1 MFLLM
6 GVFGLR
12 YKKIG
17 ETTICCFPVFFF
29 YGQRYVKILNSF
41 LNNTVKRHEEMI
53 KGLALNISELQT
65 EIEYMNEL
73 INALSESVENNY
85 FIN

>member
-17 ETTICCFPVFFF
+17 ETTNCCFPVFFF
-29 YGQRYVKILNSF
+29 YGQRYVKILKF
-41 LNNTVKRHEEMI
+41 L
-53 KGLALNISELQT
+53 LNI
-65 EIEYMNEL
+65 NEDVNLL
-73 INALSESVENNY
+73 IIY
-85 FIN
+85 FKGDYYGRKL

>member
-6 GVFGLR
+6 GAFGLK

-17 ETTICCFPVFFF
+17 ETTNCCFPVFFF

-41 LNNTVKRHEEMI
+41 LNN
-53 KGLALNISELQT
+53 
-65 EIEYMNEL
+65 NEGCKP
-73 INALSESVENNY
+73 SNY
-85 FIN
+85 IF

>member
-17 ETTICCFPVFFF
+17 ETTNCCFPVFFF
-29 YGQRYVKILNSF
+29 YGQRYVRILDSLSDINEGCKPSIIN
-41 LNNTVKRHEEMI
+41 L
-53 KGLALNISELQT
+53 KGD
-65 EIEYMNEL
+65 
-73 INALSESVENNY
+73 
-85 FIN
+85 

>member
-1 MFLLM
+1 MEENCEKL
-6 GVFGLR
+6 
-12 YKKIG
+12 Y
-17 ETTICCFPVFFF
+17 
-29 YGQRYVKILNSF
+29 
-41 LNNTVKRHEEMI
+41 NTVKHHEEMI

-65 EIEYMNEL
+65 EIECMNEL